1 MNARRAGFSLLEVL
15 LAMSI
20 LLGSIIVLGELARQ
34 GRRNATAARDLTR
47 AQLICQSKL
56 NEIIIG
62 VAPLEP
68 VSQVEVEEAPGWL
81 YSVEL
86 EPVDLPELDSLKVT
100 VVQDLPGRKEPVEF
114 SLTRW
119 VRQSDAQSNL
129 TRPVESSVGEGRAFG
144 SERSRP

>member
-20 LLGSIIVLGELARQ
+20 LLGSIVVLGELARL

-56 NEIIIG
+56 NEMIAG
-62 VAPLEP
+62 AAPREP
-68 VSQVEVEEAPGWL
+68 VPRMAVEDAPGWL

-86 EPVDLPELDSLKVT
+86 EPTDLPKLDALKVS
-100 VVQDLPGRKEPVEF
+100 VVQDLPGRKEPIQF

-119 VRQSDAQSNL
+119 VRRSDARHGGS
-129 TRPVESSVGEGRAFG
+129 RWAEPSVGEIHAFG
-144 SERSRP
+144 STRLRP